1 MYCWNDS
8 FICCILL
15 TSPWSTK
22 QVVRRGFL
30 SPSSFNKARQHVCY
44 LSFNTVLV
52 RFINTL
58 NKETSYKSKDDDPMP
73 KGVFTLTRMQ
83 DLIWSIFYTIREETT
98 RWTFGEEINS
108 YFMGWKSHMIPLLF
122 TSFQA
127 NSSTLYLINS
137 TLLFPS
143 TDYLRTPIQLFHN
156 MMYL

>member
-44 LSFNTVLV
+44 LSFNRVLV

-58 NKETSYKSKDDDPMP
+58 NKRNKLQIKRRRPNAQRGLYLDQNAR
-73 KGVFTLTRMQ
+73 F
-83 DLIWSIFYTIREETT
+83 WSIFYTIREETT